1 MRSPRGETARVW
13 ASRPQAAPA
22 SEGTFWKQQPRV
34 GWAEDTTS
42 HVLGCRVHVTQ
53 VGAYAAALSPAPRAT
68 GQRPED
74 VCASPGDRAGRA
86 LARMPVLD
94 PWAMRSSGDRCGER
108 AARRALLRA
117 PRSHRP
123 RLATVG
129 RSRPGP
135 WDPPRW
141 TVRPRT
147 PRGPPA
153 CVATTWGP
161 RPALLAPP
169 PRVTPSS
176 TPRLRL
182 SDPQVLPLRPSL
194 LLEGSPLRSSKGFS
208 AFGSRSGAALSPRCP
223 WAPHPATP
231 LRLRFYF
238 LSGPCRLRLL
248 ALCSPPRLFS
258 YTRAPHPEAAFL
270 PGPFTLRLLRLRQDR
285 GVRGSQGRFV
295 QWTDGRTDGS
305 PEPGRR
311 RGRDVWLL
319 VARTGAA
326 ANPLRE
332 ARD

>member
-1 MRSPRGETARVW
+1 MAESQVNQILRKHLGSQCCPSLHGDVTGDSWGDPASPGSSQAEQTAGAPSRLRPARGPGALLSPRGETARVW

-153 CVATTWGP
+153 CVATTRGP
-161 RPALLAPP
+161 RPALLAPLPASP
-169 PRVTPSS
+169 PAPLSVSVSLTLRSFLFAPPSFWK
-176 TPRLRL
+176 
-182 SDPQVLPLRPSL
+182 VLP
-194 LLEGSPLRSSKGFS
+194 
-208 AFGSRSGAALSPRCP
+208 
-223 WAPHPATP
+223 
-231 LRLRFYF
+231 
-238 LSGPCRLRLL
+238 
-248 ALCSPPRLFS
+248 
-258 YTRAPHPEAAFL
+258 
-270 PGPFTLRLLRLRQDR
+270 
-285 GVRGSQGRFV
+285 
-295 QWTDGRTDGS
+295 
-305 PEPGRR
+305 
-311 RGRDVWLL
+311 
-319 VARTGAA
+319 
-326 ANPLRE
+326 
-332 ARD
+332 